1 MNANPS
7 MPYVDKTQYIE
18 NYLQSMLPK
27 VAPREDFV
35 VSLRQRL
42 LNMPIQRHWLPTAV
56 LFLVITLAGLVSGL
70 ILIATS
76 IRALVTIFATLGL
89 IYKVRTSSRGS
100 SSPSTQP
107 SG

>member
-1 MNANPS
+1 MKANPS
-7 MPYVDKTQYIE
+7 MQQLDKTQFLE
-18 NYLQSMLPK
+18 DYLQKMMPQ
-27 VAPREDFV
+27 VFPREDFV
-35 VSLRQRL
+35 ATLRQRL

-56 LFLVITLAGLVSGL
+56 LFIVITLAGLVSGL

-76 IRALVTIFATLGL
+76 IRALITIFATLGL

-100 SSPSTQP
+100 SSASAQP